1 MMRYIITITLIELE
15 QLMEWQIICLNK
27 TSTLILPLFSIR
39 TILEAKVYRCLLM
52 QVQIK
57 THQIVLRD
65 RIREGQVTS
74 LKQVLRLSLASKLI
88 VQLSKSYGPRKI
100 LEMLQ
105 IKVVLIVS
113 LKFQQP
119 TMRRQFLFHLK
130 ILIIERPQGVDQF
143 LQETKKLMQ
152 NKTFQQTNSCGI
164 MSTIF

>member
-1 MMRYIITITLIELE
+1 MRYIITITLIELE

-27 TSTLILPLFSIR
+27 TSTLILPLFSTR

-113 LKFQQP
+113 LKFQ
-119 TMRRQFLFHLK
+119 
-130 ILIIERPQGVDQF
+130 
-143 LQETKKLMQ
+143 
-152 NKTFQQTNSCGI
+152 
-164 MSTIF
+164 